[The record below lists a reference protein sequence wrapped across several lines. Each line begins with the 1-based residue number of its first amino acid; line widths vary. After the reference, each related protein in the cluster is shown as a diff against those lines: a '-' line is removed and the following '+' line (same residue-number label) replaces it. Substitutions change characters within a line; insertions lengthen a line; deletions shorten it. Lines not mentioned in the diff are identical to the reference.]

1 MVLWSCLGTIHV
13 ACARAKHRRMRRR
26 FAHHDG
32 SQRRPGGR
40 ERAND
45 ASLVLRDDVAST
57 PYPLMGSDRVPSEVA
72 RFIIEFFADQPGTLT
87 QNSPLARDFNK
98 ILD

>member
-57 PYPLMGSDRVPSEVA
+57 PYPLMGSDRVGLLRAACEISRAKAAAES
-72 RFIIEFFADQPGTLT
+72 Q
-87 QNSPLARDFNK
+87 S
-98 ILD
+98 

>member
-72 RFIIEFFADQPGTLT
+72 RFIK
-87 QNSPLARDFNK
+87 LATSDAPMG
-98 ILD
+98 

>member
-26 FAHHDG
+26 FVQHDG

-45 ASLVLRDDVAST
+45 ASLVLRAPSRAT
-57 PYPLMGSDRVPSEVA
+57 PYPLVGSDGVPSEVA
-72 RFIIEFFADQPGTLT
+72 SFIIC
-87 QNSPLARDFNK
+87 
-98 ILD
+98 

>member
-1 MVLWSCLGTIHV
+1 MGEGHGFVVVLGNDSRGLRSSEASEDEATF
-13 ACARAKHRRMRRR
+13 RAPH
-26 FAHHDG
+26 G

-45 ASLVLRDDVAST
+45 ASLVRRDEIAST

-72 RFIIEFFADQPGTLT
+72 SFII
-87 QNSPLARDFNK
+87 
-98 ILD
+98 